1 MDSDDG
7 IASTVLDAER
17 WRDVPTDCAFVLDY
31 AIDKETRGNKK
42 PYRTA
47 GRTPSAMRCSRG
59 CWNSTPSGPREP
71 RQAARQFQ
79 ANGRDRAPSE
89 ATPDGWLHRVAF
101 GRIIRRMNPTREPVP
116 VDRKIKHLEFIQ
128 GVINRLASDSFRL
141 KGWSVVLVSAL
152 FVLSAREGRLEL
164 VSTAFVPVFVFW
176 GLDGYFLWQER
187 LFRALYDH
195 VRVLAED
202 RVDFSMDVRAVGTGR
217 APTWLGATFSRT
229 LLSFYVALAAAVC
242 LTMAIG

>member
-1 MDSDDG
+1 M
-7 IASTVLDAER
+7 
-17 WRDVPTDCAFVLDY
+17 P
-31 AIDKETRGNKK
+31 
-42 PYRTA
+42 
-47 GRTPSAMRCSRG
+47 
-59 CWNSTPSGPREP
+59 
-71 RQAARQFQ
+71 
-79 ANGRDRAPSE
+79 
-89 ATPDGWLHRVAF
+89 
-101 GRIIRRMNPTREPVP
+101 RMNPTREPVP
-116 VDRKIKHLEFIQ
+116 ADGKIKHLEFIQ

-202 RVDFSMDVRAVGTGR
+202 QSRLLDGRPRRRDRPRTNLDRGNLLPNPAFLLRRIGRRRLSDDGHWLIKETICDGPSAGTHRNAIELLRAGFRRGMMSRQIRRGWPRNVWAVDEDGVVYEAQLSNAETGEYHGY
-217 APTWLGATFSRT
+217 PMKQGDGF
-229 LLSFYVALAAAVC
+229 AAFIA
-242 LTMAIG
+242 AEWERREA